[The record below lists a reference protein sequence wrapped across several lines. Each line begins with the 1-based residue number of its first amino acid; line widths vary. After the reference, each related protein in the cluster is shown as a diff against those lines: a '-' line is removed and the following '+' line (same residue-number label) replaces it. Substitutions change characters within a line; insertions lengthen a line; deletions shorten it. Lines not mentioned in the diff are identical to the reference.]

1 MIKGNSGKGNSRC
14 KGQVKEA
21 RGHDGDKI
29 VRETKQLGQT
39 EVERLANAEQE
50 GILFTVLIS
59 LNLMLE
65 TTNNEISAR
74 GDLLS
79 FFTKTLKC
87 IKYINAL
94 WKTYL
99 KIQYYV

>member
-1 MIKGNSGKGNSRC
+1 MIWENFISCFQRGINSGKGNSRC

-65 TTNNEISAR
+65 TT
-74 GDLLS
+74 
-79 FFTKTLKC
+79 TM
-87 IKYINAL
+87 KYL
-94 WKTYL
+94 QGETCFHFSQKP
-99 KIQYYV
+99 

>member
-1 MIKGNSGKGNSRC
+1 M
-14 KGQVKEA
+14 KEA

-99 KIQYYV
+99 KIQ